1 MRIFYKLLFAVAVIV
16 GMAAPQAK
24 AEGEYAWP
32 ANYPG
37 VMLQG
42 FYWDSY
48 DDSSWNNL
56 QSQAGELSDYFD
68 LIWVPNSAKAGSSPS
83 MGYNPCYWMSNHNSS
98 FGTESE
104 LREMINTFSN
114 FGTGLIEDV
123 VINHRVGVT
132 GWMDFPTETYKG
144 VTYEWGPWAVC
155 STDEVANEPGQE
167 KPTGAPDTGDDWSGC
182 RDLDHTNAQVQAGIK
197 AYLDFLKNDLGY
209 VGWRYDLVKGYAPQY
224 TKIYNESAQCQF
236 SVGEYWDSYDNI
248 VTWIEGTGRQS
259 AAFDFEFKY
268 AVRDAFAGNDF
279 SKLTWARYG
288 TLLQPAGLVHMDTY
302 QRYAV
307 TFIDNHDSYRD
318 DNAFT
323 GDVVAANAFM
333 LCSPGTPCVFLPHWQ
348 AYKSDIKKLIEI
360 RKAVGITNQSTVS
373 VIESSSTRY
382 IAKVTG
388 TNGELVIKVGRGS
401 YTPDGYTT
409 SDQVAG
415 SGIYA
420 IWTKVPVTSL
430 ATNRPEVSFSPDGG
444 IYESGIDVTITVANS
459 DNASVVYTTD
469 GTTPSADN
477 GTTIANGAS
486 VRIDKKTTLKAV
498 AVVNGESVSA
508 IKTASYIIT
517 ENSPV
522 TIYFQDPANDTWANV
537 YFYAWSDLFDAKDL
551 LGEWPGANMAGKT
564 EEVGGYTW
572 YKYITPE
579 DCNVV
584 NLVINNGNNGV
595 QTVDIEDITGTC
607 FFRLSGTDGGHYTVE
622 DVTSQFAGVET
633 LSATNASVSVYPNP
647 VVDAIHVASASEVKA
662 IEIYSASGALVAR
675 YENTN
680 NANVASL
687 QSGFYFYRVAL
698 TDGSVAQGKIL
709 KK

>member
-1 MRIFYKLLFAVAVIV
+1 MLFAIAVII
-16 GMAAPQAK
+16 GLASPQAK

-68 LIWVPNSAKAGSSPS
+68 LIWVPNSAKAGSTPS
-83 MGYNPCYWMSNHNSS
+83 MGYNPCYWMTNHNSS
-98 FGTESE
+98 FGTEAE
-104 LREMINTFSN
+104 LREMIKTFSN

-123 VINHRVGVT
+123 VINHRVGVM

-182 RDLDHTNAQVQAGIK
+182 RDLDHTNAKVQAGIK

-248 VTWIEGTGRQS
+248 VNWIEGTGRQS

-268 AVRDAFAGNDF
+268 AVRDAFAGSDF
-279 SKLTWARYG
+279 SKLTWKRNG

-307 TFIDNHDSYRD
+307 TFIDNHDTERD
-318 DNAFT
+318 ANAFT
-323 GDVVAANAFM
+323 GDVVAANAYM
-333 LCSPGTPCVFLPHWQ
+333 LCSPGTPCVFFKHWQ
-348 AYKSDIKKLIEI
+348 NYKSDIKKLIEI
-360 RKAVGITNQSTVS
+360 RKAVGITNQSEVS

-420 IWTKVPVTSL
+420 IWTKVPVKSL
-430 ATNRPEVSFSPDGG
+430 ATERPEVSFSPDGG
-444 IYESGIDVTITVANS
+444 IYEGGVDVTISVK
-459 DNASVVYTTD
+459 NAENATVVYTLD
-469 GTTPSADN
+469 GSTPSTDN
-477 GTTIANGAS
+477 GTTAANGAT
-486 VRIDKKTTLKAV
+486 VRIDKKTTLKAA
-498 AVVNGESVSA
+498 AVVDGKVVSA
-508 IKTASYIIT
+508 IKTATYFT
-517 ENSPV
+517 ETTPV
-522 TIYFQDPANDTWANV
+522 TIYFQDPKSEEWKNV
-537 YFYAWSDLFDAKDL
+537 YFYAWSDMFAAKDL
-551 LGEWPGANMAGKT
+551 LGEWPGTSMAGKT
-564 EEVGGYTW
+564 EEVGGHTW
-572 YKYITPE
+572 YKYTTPE
-579 DCNVV
+579 GCSIV
-584 NLVINNGNNGV
+584 NLVINNGNGV
-595 QTVDIEDITGTC
+595 QTVDIENITGTC
-607 FFRLSGTDGGHYTVE
+607 YYKLSSMDGGKYTVE

-633 LSATNASVSVYPNP
+633 LSATNTSVSVYPNP
-647 VVDAIHVASASEVKA
+647 VVDAIHVASASEVKS

-698 TDGSVAQGKIL
+698 ADGSVAQGKIL